1 MKGDAAMLSLNKKM
15 SIVITA
21 SALLAILMLLTESH
35 CHAALNKAAPGTTL
49 FHKGGTGDCEGCHL
63 MHNSEEE
70 WEDNNVGGIPTKNA
84 HRLKG
89 SDPSSTCLNCHQS
102 PINNPVM
109 EQYHIATNSVQMGQ
123 GMPPRQLSPGG
134 DFGWLKK
141 NYSWG
146 NNERSFGERHGHNIV
161 AADFNYAADST
172 IMNAPG
178 GAFPSS
184 GLSCISC
191 HDPHGNYRRL
201 MDGTIAREGLP
212 VVASGSYTDS
222 PEPDQKGAVST
233 FRMLA
238 GKGYSPSGARQ
249 FTSDPPAAVAPVS
262 YNRSESGSDTR
273 VAYGSGMSEWC
284 GNCHA
289 GIHNDG
295 NLGVR
300 RHPAGN
306 NAKLSAETVTN
317 YNAYIASGNLNGN
330 SSTAYT
336 SMVPFEMGTNDHTK
350 LKMTANSIG
359 SERSGPSREA
369 NVMCLTCHRAHAS
382 GWDSMTRWNMQSE
395 FIVYNGRYPGIDN
408 GAPEGVSQGRTAMEV
423 QKAFY
428 DRPARLYA
436 SYQRSLCN
444 KCHAKD

>member
-1 MKGDAAMLSLNKKM
+1 MKGDAAMLSLNKNL
-15 SIVITA
+15 SIVITV
-21 SALLAILMLLTESH
+21 SAFLTILALVTEGH
-35 CHAALNKAAPGTTL
+35 CHAALNKATPATTL
-49 FHKGGTGDCEGCHL
+49 FHKGGTGDCEGCHV
-63 MHNSEEE
+63 MHNTEGE

-102 PINNPVM
+102 AINNPVT
-109 EQYHIATNSVQMGQ
+109 EQYHISTNSVKMGQ
-123 GMPPRQLSPGG
+123 GIPPGQLSPGG

-161 AADFNYAADST
+161 AADFNYAADTT

-178 GAFPSS
+178 GAYPSS

-233 FRMLA
+233 YRMLA

-273 VAYGSGMSEWC
+273 VAYGGGMSEWC
-284 GNCHA
+284 ANCHA

-295 NLGVR
+295 NSGVR

-359 SERSGPSREA
+359 SERNGPSRDA